1 MFRLFSHWLTGPR
14 YQRTRFYTAFFF
26 YAMILVL
33 GSVPHARAEIGEV
46 ASGLVLHSVAYAV
59 ITFLLAS
66 GSARS
71 DRGRAIQAILI
82 VVVMG
87 AVDESVQS
95 FFPYRTAAVSDWL
108 VDCAAAL
115 VTAGIYFGFSRK
127 SAMKLPMI

>member
-1 MFRLFSHWLTGPR
+1 MFRLFTHWLTGAR
-14 YQRTRFYTAFFF
+14 YRRTRFYTAFFL

-71 DRGRAIQAILI
+71 HRGRAIQAILI

-87 AVDESVQS
+87 AIDESVQS
-95 FFPYRTAAVSDWL
+95 FFPYRTAAVNDWL

-127 SAMKLPMI
+127 SAMKFQ